1 MSDIHFTD
9 ADEANEL
16 LADSHYALIVGMTL
30 YQQVPVEKAFAGPY
44 VLQERI
50 GGPISAKTIAAM
62 DPEELEAVFRERP
75 ALHRFPANMAKR
87 VQAVSQYLV
96 DEYDGDVAALWRDV
110 GTGAELQERIE
121 AIPGFGEYK
130 ARVYAAV
137 LARQYGITPTG
148 WDDNLPEWPNIS
160 EVDSDEGR
168 ADMKARKKA
177 WKDAGG

>member
-16 LADSHYALIVGMTL
+16 LEDNHYALLVGMTL

-44 VLQERI
+44 VLSQRI
-50 GGPISAKTIAAM
+50 GKPLTAETVAAM
-62 DPEELEAVFRERP
+62 DPDELEAVFRERP

-96 DEYDGDVAALWRDV
+96 DEYGGDVSGLWARV
-110 GTGAELQERIE
+110 SSGAQLQERIE
-121 AIPGFGEYK
+121 QIPGFGEYK

-137 LARQYGITPTG
+137 LARQYGIAPDG

-160 EVDSDEGR
+160 EVSSEADR

-177 WKDAGG
+177 WKESGA

>member
-16 LADSHYALIVGMTL
+16 LEDNQYALIVGMTL

-44 VLQERI
+44 VLSQRI
-50 GGPISAKTIAAM
+50 GKPLTAETVAAM
-62 DPEELEAVFRERP
+62 DPDDLEAVFRERP

-96 DEYDGDVAALWRDV
+96 DEYGGDVSGLWTGV
-110 GTGAELQERIE
+110 SSGAELQDRIE
-121 AIPGFGEYK
+121 QIPGFGEYK

-137 LARQYGITPTG
+137 LARQYGIAPDG

-160 EVDSDEGR
+160 EVNSEADR
-168 ADMKARKKA
+168 VDMKARKKA
-177 WKDAGG
+177 WKESGA